1 MNYKTLS
8 EWLLESDQNLLN
20 RHRDGNVIGIPGFTY
35 WAKMETLRDYLKE
48 RNLI

>member
-1 MNYKTLS
+1 MSHETLS
-8 EWLLESDQNLLN
+8 EWQLEPDQKLLN